1 MLNDQ
6 FNVELMSFNLNNITR
21 ENVKGLSPY
30 SSARDEYV
38 SDGST
43 MVFLDANENPF
54 ENGVNR
60 YPDPQQRSL
69 KTILA
74 AQKGIKE
81 ENILLG
87 NGSDEVLDLLF
98 RAFCEPKQDNI
109 ITLPPTYGM
118 YKVLSGI
125 NLVENREVLLTTA
138 FQPNIAEI
146 TKEID
151 EHTKLLFICSPNNPT
166 GNSFSTAIIEEL
178 LNSFNGLVVIDEA
191 YIDFSSE
198 ESWTSKLADYPN
210 LIVTQTLSKA
220 YGMAGIRLG
229 ICLAS
234 PEIIAVINKIKPPYN
249 VNQLT
254 QEKAI
259 ERVSDQKAVQTEVA
273 SILAER
279 EKLLE
284 TLKTISFVSTIYPTD
299 ANFILAKVDDATL
312 RYTQLLEKGIVV
324 RNRTTQPLCENTLR
338 FTVGT
343 SEENIIVITA
353 LRALS
358 N

>member
-1 MLNDQ
+1 
-6 FNVELMSFNLNNITR
+6 MSFNLDKITR

-30 SSARDEYV
+30 SSARNEYV

-60 YPDPQQRSL
+60 YPDPQQRGL
-69 KTILA
+69 KAILA
-74 AQKGIKE
+74 EQKDIKE

-125 NLVENREVLLTTA
+125 NLVENREVLLTND
-138 FQPNIAEI
+138 FQPNVEEI
-146 TKEID
+146 LKTID
-151 EHTKLLFICSPNNPT
+151 SNTKLLFICSPNNPT
-166 GNSFSTAIIEEL
+166 GNSFSTKAIEQL
-178 LNSFNGLVVIDEA
+178 LKSFSGLVVIDEA

-198 ESWTSKLADYPN
+198 ESWTSKLGEYPN
-210 LIVTQTLSKA
+210 LIITQTLSKA

-229 ICLAS
+229 ICIAS
-234 PEIIAVINKIKPPYN
+234 AEIIAVVNKIKPPYN

-254 QEKAI
+254 QEKATT
-259 ERVSDQKAVQTEVA
+259 RVLDTKSINNEVNE
-273 SILAER
+273 ILAER
-279 EKLLE
+279 TKLEE
-284 TLKTISFVSTIYPTD
+284 TLKTVSFVTTIYPTD
-299 ANFILAKVDDATL
+299 ANFILVKVDDATL
-312 RYTQLLEKGIVV
+312 RYNQLLKKGIVV

-343 SEENIIVITA
+343 SEENNSVIIA
-353 LRALS
+353 LKELS
-358 N
+358 K

>member
-74 AQKGIKE
+74 AQRGINE

-146 TKEID
+146 KKAID
-151 EHTKLLFICSPNNPT
+151 KHTKLLFICSPNNPT

-234 PEIIAVINKIKPPYN
+234 AEIIAVINKIKPPYN

-254 QEKAI
+254 QDKAI
-259 ERVSDQKAVQTEVA
+259 ERVSDQTAVQTEVA
-273 SILAER
+273 SILEER
-279 EKLLE
+279 AKLME
-284 TLKTISFVSTIYPTD
+284 TLKTISFVSAIYPTD

-312 RYTQLLEKGIVV
+312 RYNQLLKEGVVV

-338 FTVGT
+338 FTVGNT
-343 SEENIIVITA
+343 AENKKLAEA
-353 LRALS
+353 LKRI
-358 N
+358 